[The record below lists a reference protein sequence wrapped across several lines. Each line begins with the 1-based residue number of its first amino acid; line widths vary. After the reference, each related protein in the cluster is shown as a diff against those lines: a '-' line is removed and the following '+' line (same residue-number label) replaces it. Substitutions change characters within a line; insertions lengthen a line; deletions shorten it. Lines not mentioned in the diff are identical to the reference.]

1 MDVAQRILQRV
12 EEFPTLPT
20 VYSALSEVIANPRST
35 ASDAAQIISS
45 DQASAAKVLKAA
57 NSPVYGYS
65 GRIDTISKAIFFIGF
80 NEVRNLIAALSIID
94 MFRKGKPSEL
104 FNPVEFWKYS
114 IATGV
119 ITRLLGKQAGVGN
132 LENFFLAGIL
142 HSIGK
147 LFFYE
152 FASREFS
159 VVLTMMEEKQVPM
172 RVAEREVLGIT
183 HPAIGELLAEKW
195 KLPSSITN
203 TIRYYSNGFVDG
215 KPDLQ
220 TASVHVASITARCLC
235 LGNPGD
241 MIIPE
246 PNERVWDVLKLHSG
260 VISGMHDQIIYDY
273 HEAASGLLL

>member
-35 ASDAAQIISS
+35 ASDAAQVIST
-45 DQASAAKVLKAA
+45 DQASAAKILKAA
-57 NSPVYGYS
+57 NSPLYGYS

-80 NEVRNLIAALSIID
+80 NEVRNLVAALSIID
-94 MFRKGKPSEL
+94 MFGKGKQSIL

-119 ITRLLGKQAGVGN
+119 ITRLLGKQAGVSN

-152 FASREFS
+152 FVPREYS
-159 VVLTMMEEKQVPM
+159 VVLNMVSEKQVVM
-172 RVAEREVLGIT
+172 RIAEREVLGIT
-183 HPAIGELLAEKW
+183 HTAIGELLAEKW
-195 KLPSSITN
+195 QLPPSIKN
-203 TIRYYSNGFVDG
+203 TIKNYITGFNEG

-220 TASVHVASITARCLC
+220 TASVHIASIMARCLC

-241 MIIPE
+241 MVIPQ
-246 PNERVWDVLKLHSG
+246 PNEQVWDVLRLPKGTITGL
-260 VISGMHDQIIYDY
+260 HDQIQHDY
-273 HEAASGLLL
+273 QEAASSLLL

>member
-1 MDVAQRILQRV
+1 MDIAKKILQQV

-35 ASDAAQIISS
+35 ATDAANIIAT
-45 DQASAAKVLKAA
+45 DNASAMKVLKVA
-57 NSPVYGYS
+57 NSPLYGYS

-94 MFRKGKPSEL
+94 MFSKSKQSVL

-142 HSIGK
+142 HAIGK

-152 FASREFS
+152 FATNEFS
-159 VVLTMMEEKQVPM
+159 TVLSMVAEKQVPM
-172 RVAEREVLGIT
+172 RAAERSVLGIT
-183 HPAIGELLAEKW
+183 HTAIGLQLAEKW
-195 KLPSSITN
+195 KLPPTIKNSIEHYIT
-203 TIRYYSNGFVDG
+203 GFVNG
-215 KPDLQ
+215 APDLQ
-220 TASVHVASITARCLC
+220 TASVHVASIMARCLR
-235 LGNPGD
+235 LGKPGD
-241 MIIPE
+241 ILIPE
-246 PNERVWDVLKLHSG
+246 PNELVWDVLKLPAG
-260 VISGMHDQIIYDY
+260 TIVGMYDQILNDY
-273 HEAASGLLL
+273 REAAGSLLL

>member
-35 ASDAAQIISS
+35 ASDAALVISS

-195 KLPSSITN
+195 KLPPSITN
-203 TIRYYSNGFVDG
+203 TIRYYISGFVDG

-220 TASVHVASITARCLC
+220 TASVHIASIIARCMC
-235 LGNPGD
+235 LGSSGD
-241 MIIPE
+241 TIIPE

-260 VISGMHDQIIYDY
+260 VIAGMHDQIIYDY
-273 HEAASGLLL
+273 HEAASSLLL